1 MLARE
6 TMQLFDV
13 GKMEMELIEIVV
25 LFSRLSWKVLQ
36 NT

>member
-6 TMQLFDV
+6 TMQLFGV